1 MIIQILILVCGIY
14 MIYWA
19 MQMKLTNKI
28 PEMLTGKGF
37 PINRAVNPEGFMKKT
52 FPVTLGMGILLFVAG
67 MIGALKVLVFYPMAD
82 TILMIAL
89 LVALSFYGKF
99 LLKAQKKYLV
109 GIVDEKRNNKTRKRG
124 I

>member
-37 PINRAVNPEGFMKKT
+37 PINRAIDPEGFMKKT
-52 FPVTLGMGILLFVAG
+52 FPVTLGMGILLFVVG
-67 MIGALKVLVFYPMAD
+67 MIGALRVLAFYPMAD

>member
-1 MIIQILILVCGIY
+1 

-52 FPVTLGMGILLFVAG
+52 FPVTLGMGILLFVVG

>member
-67 MIGALKVLVFYPMAD
+67 MIGGLKVLVFYPMAD

>member
-1 MIIQILILVCGIY
+1 

-52 FPVTLGMGILLFVAG
+52 VPVTLGMGILLFVAG
-67 MIGALKVLVFYPMAD
+67 MIGGLKVLVFYPMAD